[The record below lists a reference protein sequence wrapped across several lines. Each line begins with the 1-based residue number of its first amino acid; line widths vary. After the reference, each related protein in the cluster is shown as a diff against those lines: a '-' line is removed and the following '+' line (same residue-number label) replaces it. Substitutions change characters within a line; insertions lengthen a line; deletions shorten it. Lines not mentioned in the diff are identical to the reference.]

1 MELDLSS
8 LWSWTIPL
16 WGLFLIVLFLA
27 GVLAEGAVLKQ
38 LNPSLFPAA
47 AAPAAAAAAATV
59 PAAQGGGARKSNR
72 HVRFSLPSK

>member
-38 LNPSLFPAA
+38 LNPSLFATAVAA
-47 AAPAAAAAAATV
+47 VPAAPAAPPV
-59 PAAQGGGARKSNR
+59 HSGGARNSKR